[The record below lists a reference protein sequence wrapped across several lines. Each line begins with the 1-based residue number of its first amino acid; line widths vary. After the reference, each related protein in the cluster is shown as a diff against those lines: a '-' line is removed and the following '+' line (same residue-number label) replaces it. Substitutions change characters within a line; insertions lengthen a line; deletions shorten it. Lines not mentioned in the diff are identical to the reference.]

1 MQATEHAL
9 RVVRHF
15 AQLVWLLREE
25 PRNIDDQK
33 TSLRALVAEMKH
45 GHVLLDV
52 SDGQLT
58 GNGVPT
64 DDVSACVHVLLTQ
77 LAAHGFDAIALAERT
92 PPKALLD
99 VARHLAST
107 PLDEASEDLF
117 DAWPV
122 CLIRHETAVAD
133 TSTLALPAMSVV
145 DEVPVAPA
153 PTIVRAKPPAPT
165 PPVRPTHEVS
175 GFTGSLF
182 EHFATRSGATS
193 AQLAELLR
201 KLDAATER
209 LRLEAVLGRLS
220 VHVEEAMARG
230 DTDLACAILCRIGD
244 RAQRVDNDETDRAIM
259 LTIRRLARGRLV
271 RAIASRLPSVTAERK
286 LLLAILTHAGEAGA
300 EAVIEHLVE
309 ATDRGHRRV
318 YFDTLTHLK
327 SGVTILI
334 HMLGDSQWFVV
345 RNAAELLGKIGA
357 QEAEEALCGLL
368 IHDDERV
375 RGSATAALMQLGTAR
390 GRAAVIDA
398 LEDSAPTVRL
408 YAAGALATGSPTQM
422 APPLIRALDRERDDE
437 VQAAFLVALG
447 RLATP
452 EAVGRLVAYAQSSRG
467 LFKRNALPVRLA
479 AIQAL
484 GHVST
489 PVARATL
496 HTIGEELDDE
506 IGEAARDALT
516 AHGARH
522 AHSQL
527 PDS

>member
-1 MQATEHAL
+1 MQPTEHASL
-9 RVVRHF
+9 VARHF

-25 PRNIDDQK
+25 PRNIADQK
-33 TSLRALVAEMKH
+33 TSLRALVADMKH
-45 GHVLLDV
+45 EHVLLDV
-52 SDGQLT
+52 SEGHLT
-58 GNGVPT
+58 ANGAPS
-64 DDVSACVHVLLTQ
+64 DDVSACAHVLLTQ

-122 CLIRHETAVAD
+122 CLIRHEPAAAD
-133 TSTLALPAMSVV
+133 VTSLALPDVSAV
-145 DEVPVAPA
+145 DLAPPVGPA
-153 PTIVRAKPPAPT
+153 PTVVRANPPAPT
-165 PPVRPTHEVS
+165 AVPPARPRHEVV

-193 AQLAELLR
+193 AQLVELLR
-201 KLDAATER
+201 KLDVASER

-220 VHVEEAMARG
+220 VHVEEAMTRG
-230 DTDLACAILCRIGD
+230 DTDLACAVLCRIGD
-244 RAQRVDNDETDRAIM
+244 RALRLDDDDTDRTFM

-271 RAIASRLPSVTAERK
+271 RAIASRLPSVTVERK
-286 LLLAILTHAGEAGA
+286 LLLAILSHAGDEGA
-300 EAVIEHLVE
+300 EAVIEQLVE

-327 SGVTILI
+327 SGITTLI

-345 RNAAELLGKIGA
+345 RNAAELLGRIGA

-368 IHDDERV
+368 THDDERV

-390 GRAAVIDA
+390 GRAAVIEA

-408 YAAGALATGSPTQM
+408 YAAGALATGSPAQM
-422 APPLIRALDRERDDE
+422 APPLIRALERERDDE

-452 EAVGRLVAYAQSSRG
+452 DAVARLVAYAQARRG
-467 LFKRNALPVRLA
+467 LFKRNAVPVRLA

-484 GHVST
+484 GHVAA

-496 HTIGEELDDE
+496 QAIGEELDGE
-506 IGEAARDALT
+506 IGEAAREALT
-516 AHGARH
+516 AHGGRERAV
-522 AHSQL
+522 AV
-527 PDS
+527 

>member
-1 MQATEHAL
+1 MQPTEHAS
-9 RVVRHF
+9 RVARHF

-33 TSLRALVAEMKH
+33 TCLRALVADMKH

-52 SDGQLT
+52 SDGHLT
-58 GNGVPT
+58 ANDVPT

-107 PLDEASEDLF
+107 PLDDASEDLF

-122 CLIRHETAVAD
+122 CLIRHDPAAPEAT
-133 TSTLALPAMSVV
+133 TLSLPEMSVV
-145 DEVPVAPA
+145 DDMPPPTPA
-153 PTIVRAKPPAPT
+153 TVMHAKPPAP
-165 PPVRPTHEVS
+165 PPAARRTHEVT
-175 GFTGSLF
+175 GYTGSLF

-201 KLDAATER
+201 KLDTASER
-209 LRLEAVLGRLS
+209 HRLEAILGRLS
-220 VHVEEAMARG
+220 VHVEEAVTSG

-244 RAQRVDNDETDRAIM
+244 RALRVDTDDADRVFM

-286 LLLAILTHAGEAGA
+286 LLLAILAHAGEEGA
-300 EAVIEHLVE
+300 EAVIEQLVE

-327 SGVTILI
+327 SGITSLI
-334 HMLGDSQWFVV
+334 HMLGDPQWFVV
-345 RNAAELLGKIGA
+345 RNAAELLGRIGA

-368 IHDDERV
+368 THDDERV
-375 RGSATAALMQLGTAR
+375 RGSATAALMQLGTPR
-390 GRAAVIDA
+390 GRAAVLEA

-422 APPLIRALDRERDDE
+422 APPLIRALEHERDEE

-452 EAVGRLVAYAQSSRG
+452 EAVDRLVAYAQSSRG

-484 GHVST
+484 GHVAT
-489 PVARATL
+489 PRARATL
-496 HTIGEELDDE
+496 QALDEALDDE

-516 AHGARH
+516 AHGAREL
-522 AHSQL
+522 AAAV
-527 PDS
+527 

>member
-1 MQATEHAL
+1 MQATEHAS
-9 RVVRHF
+9 RVARHV
-15 AQLVWLLREE
+15 AQFVWLLREE

-52 SDGQLT
+52 SEGHLT
-58 GNGVPT
+58 ANGVPS

-107 PLDEASEDLF
+107 PLDEESEDLF

-122 CLIRHETAVAD
+122 CLIRHDPAAVDA
-133 TSTLALPAMSVV
+133 TTLELPEMTVV
-145 DEVPVAPA
+145 DPVPTPA
-153 PTIVRAKPPAPT
+153 PVPTLVATRPAPLSAPPARLAHA
-165 PPVRPTHEVS
+165 VN

-182 EHFATRSGATS
+182 DHFATRSGATS

-201 KLDAATER
+201 KLDAASER
-209 LRLEAVLGRLS
+209 SRLEAVLGRLS
-220 VHVEEAMARG
+220 VHVEEAVASG
-230 DTDLACAILCRIGD
+230 DTDLACAILCRIGE
-244 RAQRVDNDETDRAIM
+244 RALRLDSDETDRVFM

-286 LLLAILTHAGEAGA
+286 LLLAILARAGEEGA
-300 EAVIEHLVE
+300 DAVIEQLVE

-327 SGVTILI
+327 SGVTSLI
-334 HMLGDSQWFVV
+334 HMLGDPQWFVV
-345 RNAAELLGKIGA
+345 RNAAELLGRIGA

-368 IHDDERV
+368 THDDERV

-390 GRAAVIDA
+390 GRAAVIEA
-398 LEDSAPTVRL
+398 LDDSAPTVRL
-408 YAAGALATGSPTQM
+408 CAAGALAMGSPTQM
-422 APPLIRALDRERDDE
+422 APPLLRALEHERDDE

-452 EAVGRLVAYAQSSRG
+452 EAVERLVAYAQPSRG
-467 LFKRNALPVRLA
+467 LFKRNAVSVRLA

-484 GHVST
+484 GHVAA
-489 PVARATL
+489 PIAHATL
-496 HTIGEELDDE
+496 QVFGEELDDE

-516 AHGARH
+516 AHGVRPV
-522 AHSQL
+522 QL
-527 PDS
+527 SS